1 MNKFYFSRKFPILLY
16 FFIVTFIK
24 SQSIPGRYFLN
35 EVFND
40 SLVDEGLSSNVVAEI
55 RLLGDSLTWFGTGR
69 GLAVHDGTRVFTY
82 KSSSDSLADGE
93 EIVFLPNGGIPA
105 IAVYGDTMVVAFSG
119 DDGDIQMGL
128 GLAVTFSAQD
138 TNGIAWKF
146 FDQPMDSDL
155 DSIDLIGGVGQFR
168 KLPVTVPQANVTYDL
183 SVTKDYFWTAS
194 WAGGLRNYNFSR
206 NEWRHIP
213 LPLDSQLDLDLC
225 NPALYDSTG
234 GPFILKDYYL
244 NPRDPIDNGNHNHKA
259 FSVLAYGDTVW
270 VGTANGINRGLIVR
284 DTLFGDNSIECIRW
298 RHYSYPEHGLSGNF
312 VVGLAKQYW
321 MGQITIWAATVNAD
335 SPGEER
341 GLSYTRDG
349 GETWETA
356 LIGERIYNITSKDSL
371 VLVSSKSGLWK
382 SIDGINW
389 AKFDAPVDRVML
401 SQKQIIS
408 DVVYTAAIDSRGVS
422 NRIWLG
428 SPDGVGLSS
437 DIHGSDWS
445 IFQAD
450 FDTEEIYAYPN
461 PFSPRIHNQM
471 QGDGFVRFHTGTITS
486 EKLDLN
492 IYNFAME
499 KVHKENYDLEGYRG
513 AIKWNG
519 RGQDGNHVANGVYFA
534 SLNYSSTKNKTMSLR
549 WTKFIL
555 VK

>member
-1 MNKFYFSRKFPILLY
+1 MTRFYYSSKIL
-16 FFIVTFIK
+16 FFICFLANSYLK
-24 SQSIPGRYFLN
+24 SQAIPGRFFLN
-35 EVFND
+35 SELND
-40 SLVDEGLSSNVVAEI
+40 SLVQQGLSSNVVAEI

-69 GLAVHDGTRVFTY
+69 GLAVHDGTKVLTY
-82 KSSSDSLADGE
+82 KTTLDSIVDGE
-93 EIVFLPNGGIPA
+93 ESFLLPQGGIPS
-105 IAVYGDTMVVAFSG
+105 ISVLGDTMLVAFSG

-128 GLAVTFSAQD
+128 GLAITFSAQD
-138 TNGIAWKF
+138 TSAITWKL
-146 FDQPMDSDL
+146 FDQPMDSEP
-155 DSIDLIGGVGQFR
+155 DSIDLIGGIGQFR
-168 KLPVTVPQANVTYDL
+168 KLPVTVTQANVTYDA

-213 LPLDSQLDLDLC
+213 LPLDSQSELDLC
-225 NPALYDSTG
+225 SYALYDSTQ
-234 GPFILKDYYL
+234 GPFVLKDYYL
-244 NPRDPIDNGNHNHKA
+244 NPRDPIDGGNHNHKA
-259 FSVLAYGDTVW
+259 FSVIAFGDTVW

-284 DTLFGDNSIECIRW
+284 DTLFNDNSIECIRW
-298 RHYSYPEHGLSGNF
+298 KHYSYPEHGLSGNF
-312 VVGLAKQYW
+312 VVGIAKQYW
-321 MGQITIWAATVNAD
+321 RGQITIWAATVNAD

-356 LIGERIYNITSKDSL
+356 LLGERVYNISAKDSL

-389 AKFDAPVDRVML
+389 AKFSPPVDQVML
-401 SQKQIIS
+401 SQKQILS
-408 DVVYTAAIDSRGVS
+408 DIVYTAAIDKRKDS

-428 SPDGVGLSS
+428 TPDGVALSS

-445 IFQAD
+445 IFQAE
-450 FDTEEIYAYPN
+450 FNNKEIYAYPN

-471 QGDGFVRFHTGTITS
+471 DGDGFIRFHTGIITS

-499 KVHKENYDLEGYRG
+499 KVHKNNYNLDSYRG

-534 SLNYSSTKNKTMSLR
+534 SLNYSSSQDKTMNMK
-549 WTKFIL
+549 WVKFIL